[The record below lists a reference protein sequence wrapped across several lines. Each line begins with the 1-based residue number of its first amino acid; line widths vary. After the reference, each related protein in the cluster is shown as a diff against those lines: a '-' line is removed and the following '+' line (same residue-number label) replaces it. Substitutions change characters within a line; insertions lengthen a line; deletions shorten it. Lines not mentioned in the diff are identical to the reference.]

1 MLFISTSAF
10 FIRQY
15 GKRNAKSML
24 LWKINKPIFI
34 VVLSETSS
42 QVYKTL
48 SGITTTKHCF
58 WAQNWLNLWSYDGP
72 WAPFRW
78 CRHIKNN
85 YGPNTRNNN
94 FAALPRIH
102 LQYWGMVSFTSLG
115 TPLNWCGNSSFIEF
129 WTVQTGRFFTFLH
142 SSWRK
147 HSPIKRF
154 TPTIAYSLWNHR
166 PPPST
171 RK

>member
-1 MLFISTSAF
+1 MPFISTNTCL
-10 FIRQY
+10 IKPY
-15 GKRNAKSML
+15 EKRNGKSVL

-34 VVLSETSS
+34 VVLAETSS
-42 QVYKTL
+42 LVYKTL

-58 WAQNWLNLWSYDGP
+58 WAQNWLNPWSYDDKDQIQGII
-72 WAPFRW
+72 
-78 CRHIKNN
+78 C
-85 YGPNTRNNN
+85 
-94 FAALPRIH
+94 FAASPRIP
-102 LQYWGMVSFTSLG
+102 LQYWGMVSFPSLG
-115 TPLNWCGNSSFIEF
+115 TPLNWCGNSSFIEC
-129 WTVQTGRFFTFLH
+129 WTVQTGRLFTFLH

-154 TPTIAYSLWNHR
+154 TPTIAYSLCNHR